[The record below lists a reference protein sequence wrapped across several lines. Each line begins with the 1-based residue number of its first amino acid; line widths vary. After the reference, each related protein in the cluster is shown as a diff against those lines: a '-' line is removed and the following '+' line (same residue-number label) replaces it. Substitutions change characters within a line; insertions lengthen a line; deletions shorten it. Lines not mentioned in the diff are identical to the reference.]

1 MKICFVHEEY
11 PEETNFGGISTYQKI
26 MAEYYAN
33 HGDEVYVVARG
44 NEDKQYVENNVNI
57 IRVGSDNDSNDISS
71 VKKFR
76 KGVSEVLAKLQN
88 ENKIDI
94 IETPDWGANT
104 VYFEK
109 YRKVPL
115 VVRLHTPLKIWLDY
129 NNNNFGST
137 KDSILKW
144 EDIMIKNADAITS
157 CSGLL
162 KKMVLKQYDVR
173 KDIIVI
179 PNPYNG
185 KDFKVTLDNENC
197 DLIFVGSLEERKGVI
212 LFAKAL
218 NDVLNIYQNICV
230 YIIGKDTNRNDKN
243 ISTKEYM
250 LQLIDSKYHSRIK
263 FVGHVKNTEI
273 SNYLN
278 KAFLAV
284 FPSTF
289 DNYPYAVLEAM
300 TCGKYIV
307 CSDNIGC
314 VDLLHE
320 NNFIFKNNDADDLK
334 NKILEAIMFKQ
345 DFINYDNL
353 KIVADVCGQKNVCEA
368 MKKIYVD
375 TINKYAEE
383 TILKN
388 DIFSVLDCVIDF
400 EVINEFK
407 KIPENLAND
416 VYFVDCDKGKFIVKK
431 YNYDYD
437 FDSCRE
443 LYNIYEKNDIKCVKP
458 INDNIILF
466 KNNKYNIFNYVD
478 SSDCDINIDFINKI
492 VNVNRR
498 TLKKSNAIKKCQKYY
513 DYLNSLEKYNNSVV
527 NDVVY
532 VMQKYDLI
540 KNDDLFV
547 EQYLNHGDLS
557 LNNILVSDNDTYLI
571 DFDETIITTKLYDYA
586 VAFIRIFMKKIN
598 LNYES
603 ILNFIL
609 ENIPDDSYTIQ
620 QYLRTIKFYLCKILL
635 EKFYL
640 YEIGKIDLFSSTQL
654 KDDYKKY
661 MKILNVIER
670 DGDNYYG

>member
-368 MKKIYVD
+368 MKKVYVD

-388 DIFSVLDCVIDF
+388 DIISVLDCVIDF

-478 SSDCDINIDFINKI
+478 SSDCDINIDFINNI

-513 DYLNSLEKYNNSVV
+513 NYLNSLEKYNNSVV

-640 YEIGKIDLFSSTQL
+640 YEIDKIDLFSSTQL

>member
-11 PEETNFGGISTYQKI
+11 SEETNFGGISTYQKI

-320 NNFIFKNNDADDLK
+320 NNFIF
-334 NKILEAIMFKQ
+334 
-345 DFINYDNL
+345 
-353 KIVADVCGQKNVCEA
+353 
-368 MKKIYVD
+368 
-375 TINKYAEE
+375 
-383 TILKN
+383 
-388 DIFSVLDCVIDF
+388 
-400 EVINEFK
+400 
-407 KIPENLAND
+407 
-416 VYFVDCDKGKFIVKK
+416 
-431 YNYDYD
+431 
-437 FDSCRE
+437 
-443 LYNIYEKNDIKCVKP
+443 
-458 INDNIILF
+458 
-466 KNNKYNIFNYVD
+466 
-478 SSDCDINIDFINKI
+478 
-492 VNVNRR
+492 
-498 TLKKSNAIKKCQKYY
+498 
-513 DYLNSLEKYNNSVV
+513 
-527 NDVVY
+527 
-532 VMQKYDLI
+532 
-540 KNDDLFV
+540 
-547 EQYLNHGDLS
+547 
-557 LNNILVSDNDTYLI
+557 
-571 DFDETIITTKLYDYA
+571 
-586 VAFIRIFMKKIN
+586 
-598 LNYES
+598 
-603 ILNFIL
+603 
-609 ENIPDDSYTIQ
+609 
-620 QYLRTIKFYLCKILL
+620 
-635 EKFYL
+635 
-640 YEIGKIDLFSSTQL
+640 
-654 KDDYKKY
+654 
-661 MKILNVIER
+661 
-670 DGDNYYG
+670 